1 MIKINRKFN
10 PKIFLAITGLML
22 SFSVGHAQVNKFK
35 YKANV
40 SDVTTSGVYKIELD
54 QAFTAKSTSRGLY
67 DVRLVD
73 ETGKFVAYGISHILI
88 AETKPVFV
96 EFPEVKQNTA
106 NDTATVYIAKYDGKP
121 AIGKLW
127 LKLKNT
133 TTSRLLSL
141 SGSDDLRHW
150 YAIKEDVQLQS
161 ADSDNENTEY
171 EQMLSFPVINYHYF
185 RVIISNNKK
194 DFVKVTHMGEYVADS
209 IPLIEYEPAPP
220 IKLTRKDG
228 YKLTSYFVDWDNSY
242 LIDAIHIDVDSPQYY
257 RRRITIYDVGNKG
270 ETKLYETTIS
280 SSLDNSIYLSMK
292 TNRLRIDVQNGD
304 DNPIKF
310 AGMTASSL
318 RNFAVAYLAKG
329 HRYYLLTGDSSAK
342 EVSYDLTFMNSKPML
357 QFLPIG
363 HSAVYKNPAYG
374 KLVVKVSRDYTQLI
388 WISIAA
394 VLILLSLLTWRMVR
408 ELGAK

>member
-1 MIKINRKFN
+1 MKQVFS
-10 PKIFLAITGLML
+10 LLML
-22 SFSVGHAQVNKFK
+22 LCTFSILQAQQNKFK

-40 SDVTTSGVYKIELD
+40 NMYDITHSGVYKIALE

-73 ETGKFVAYGISHILI
+73 ESGKFIAYGISHILI
-88 AETKPVFV
+88 AEVKPVFV
-96 EFPEVKQNTA
+96 EFPEVKQNTV

-141 SGSDDLRHW
+141 SGSDDLKHW

-171 EQMLSFPVINYHYF
+171 EQMLNFPVINYHYF

-194 DFVKVTHMGEYVADS
+194 DFVKVTHMGQYVADS

-220 IKLTRKDG
+220 TKLSRKDG
-228 YKLTSYFVDWDNSY
+228 YKQTSYFVDWDNSY
-242 LIDAIHIDVDSPQYY
+242 LIDAIHIDIDSPQYY
-257 RRRITIYDVGNKG
+257 RRHITIYDVGDNR
-270 ETKLYETTIS
+270 ETKLCETTVS
-280 SSLDNSIYLSMK
+280 SSLDNTIYMPMK

-310 AGMTASSL
+310 SGITASSL

-329 HRYYLLTGDSSAK
+329 HLYYLLTGDSSAK

-357 QFLPIG
+357 EFTPAD

-374 KLVVKVSRDYTQLI
+374 KLAVKVTKDYTQLI
-388 WISIAA
+388 WISIAV
-394 VLILLSLLTWRMVR
+394 VLILLSLLTWRMVK